1 MQALDN
7 AYSVFLSAD
16 VVASL
21 PEIRRPGPMTQVIDR
36 LAKAAKVGG
45 ANMVAET
52 VEKTSLKDS
61 KSRSVAAAFIL
72 ACGGEPS
79 MKLSPAER
87 ELADYLAQFAGNVVK
102 AGGDKYLDAMR
113 TLLVACGANEKL
125 S

>member
-1 MQALDN
+1 
-7 AYSVFLSAD
+7 
-16 VVASL
+16 
-21 PEIRRPGPMTQVIDR
+21 
-36 LAKAAKVGG
+36 
-45 ANMVAET
+45 
-52 VEKTSLKDS
+52 
-61 KSRSVAAAFIL
+61 
-72 ACGGEPS
+72 